1 MPKIKY
7 DMDDSGAEEVVA
19 FGYPF
24 TDGKSTEVKEEDVAK
39 FAGNRFFITAS
50 AKAEKEQKPD
60 ETGLKAVHSGGGRFV
75 IKDGEKVVKD
85 GLNKADADAFNA
97 LSDEDKT
104 AYAAD

>member
-1 MPKIKY
+1 MAKIKY

-39 FAGNRFFITAS
+39 FAGNRFFIAAA
-50 AKAEKEQKPD
+50 AKAEKEEKTAED
-60 ETGLKAVHSGGGRFV
+60 GLKAVHNGGGHFV
-75 IKDGEKVVKD
+75 IKDGDKVVKD

-104 AYAAD
+104 AYVAD